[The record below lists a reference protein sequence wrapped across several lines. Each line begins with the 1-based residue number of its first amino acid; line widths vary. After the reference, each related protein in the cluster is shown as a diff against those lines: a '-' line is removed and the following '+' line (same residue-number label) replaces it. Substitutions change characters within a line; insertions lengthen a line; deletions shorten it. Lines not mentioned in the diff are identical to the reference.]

1 MQKLDSTTFDIL
13 QGWIK
18 GKCPTVEEQE
28 ILIARELED
37 RVRAKAFGINQ
48 DNCQQLIEARSQ
60 LFNSVSKIIFEW
72 CEDHNIK
79 KSNSETLHLLWT
91 FWLPLAINLVE
102 MRQELGRT
110 PIQGILGSQGTG
122 KSSLTE
128 ILDLSLKC
136 LGYTTARIS
145 LDDLYKTHEERQQ
158 LREVDP
164 RFIWRGPPG
173 THDIDLGIDV
183 ITQCIQKSST
193 EKILIPR
200 FDKSAY
206 KGSGDR
212 SEPET
217 ISAADIVLFDGW
229 FVGVRPIPETKLEC
243 QSYPILTPQDIQ
255 FAKDCNQK
263 LHDYV
268 SLWEKIDRLLILYP
282 EDYHICKQWRKE
294 AEHNMIAQGKTG
306 MSDLEIEEF
315 VDYFWRSLHPDLFIK
330 PLITRTDL
338 VDLVVEIKSD
348 RSYGRIYKPEAEQ

>member
-13 QGWIK
+13 QDWIK

-37 RVRAKAFGINQ
+37 RVRAEAFRINQ

-60 LFNSVSKIIFEW
+60 LFNSVYKIIFEW
-72 CEDHNIK
+72 CQDHHIIK
-79 KSNSETLHLLWT
+79 SDREILKLLWT
-91 FWLPLAINLVE
+91 FWLPLAIDLAE

-128 ILDLSLKC
+128 ILDLALKC

-145 LDDLYKTHEERQQ
+145 LDDIYKTYEERQK
-158 LREVDP
+158 LRQIDS

-173 THDIDLGIDV
+173 THDVDLGIDV
-183 ITQCIQKSST
+183 ITQCIHKNNG
-193 EKILIPR
+193 EEILIPR

-212 SEPET
+212 TEPEV
-217 ISAADIVLFDGW
+217 IPAADIVLFDGW
-229 FVGVRPIPETKLEC
+229 FLGVRPIAEKKLEC
-243 QSYPILTPQDIQ
+243 QKYPILTSQDIQ

-263 LHDYV
+263 LQDYV
-268 SLWEKIDRLLILYP
+268 PLWDKIDRLLILYP
-282 EDYHICKQWRKE
+282 EDYRVCKEWRKD
-294 AEHNMIAQGKTG
+294 AEHKMIAQGKAG

-315 VDYFWRSLHPDLFIK
+315 VDYFWRSLHPDLYIK
-330 PLITRTDL
+330 PLITQPDL
-338 VDLVVEIKSD
+338 VDLVVEINSD
-348 RSYGRIYKPEAEQ
+348 HSYGKVYKPKANH